1 MITLHWILISLTLLT
16 ARAQFIIDPYQ
27 FTSSGGYTM
36 YTATFDGSNDYAS
49 RTFTAGI
56 TNFASGKTVTI
67 SAWIKMDG
75 GDAASQ
81 FIVWR
86 GTSGGLTRLLL
97 ERTTTN
103 NFRLLGRSSGGL
115 DVINAA
121 TSVTKVAADGWF
133 HLLWW
138 VDTAVPTNKVYFNR
152 TEDTSLTTTTL
163 SLDGI
168 IELAGTGS
176 DVFRVGAGNA
186 GGAKLNGT
194 LGDTLIYDVTATDPD
209 VFVSAGG
216 MPVLVGATGSTPTGL
231 PPSFY
236 FSSNPTWVIDTSGNA
251 NSITNVTGS
260 LVYGTYP

>member
-1 MITLHWILISLTLLT
+1 MFYRWIIILVLVAQTK
-16 ARAQFIIDPYQ
+16 AQFILDPYR
-27 FTSSGGYTM
+27 FTVPSSYSM

-49 RTFTAGI
+49 RTFTDGI
-56 TNFASGKTVTI
+56 SNFASGKTVTI
-67 SAWIKMDG
+67 SAWIKMNG

-103 NFRLLGRSSGGL
+103 NFRLLGRSSGGS

-138 VDTAVPTNKVYFNR
+138 VDTAIPTNKVYFNR
-152 TEDTSLTTTTL
+152 TEDTLLTTATL

-168 IELAGTGS
+168 LALAGSGS
-176 DVFRVGAGNA
+176 DVFRIGAGNA
-186 GGAKLNGT
+186 GGAKFNGT
-194 LGDTLIYDVTATDPD
+194 LGDTLIYDATATNPD

-216 MPVLVGATGSTPTGL
+216 MPISVGPTGSIPTGTS
-231 PPSFY
+231 PSFY
-236 FSSNPTWVIDTSGNA
+236 FSSNSTWVIDASGNA
-251 NSITNVTGS
+251 NSVTNVTGS